1 MNAFPDRRIGLSSAP
16 NMRDLGGLPVADGVV
31 RTQRVFRSAS
41 LAQLS
46 DDDQRGFE
54 GLGIRTVYDLRT
66 AGERASAPDR
76 LPAQIP
82 SIGLDVLA
90 DSPMAAAADINGI
103 LADPTKLA
111 ELLQSGRAEQL
122 LEDSYRDIVRLPSA
136 LASYRDFYLGLAD
149 RDRSGAVL
157 FHCTTGKDRTGWAAA
172 SLLMLLGADEATVRA
187 DYLQTNTDL
196 LPALQPMLDGAAEK
210 GVPAEA
216 LMPVLGVRDSY
227 LDAALEE
234 VEAGF
239 GGIDGYFRTGLG
251 LDDAVVSGL
260 RERLVA

>member
-1 MNAFPDRRIGLSSAP
+1 MNAFPDRRIDLPSAP
-16 NMRDLGGLPVADGVV
+16 NMRDLGGLPVATGTV
-31 RTQRVFRSAS
+31 RTGAVFRSAS
-41 LAQLS
+41 LARLS
-46 DDDQRGFE
+46 DDDQQGFE

-76 LPAQIP
+76 LPAAIP

-90 DSPMAAAADINGI
+90 DSPTAAAADINGI
-103 LADPTKLA
+103 LADPAMLA
-111 ELLQSGRAEQL
+111 ELLQGGRAERL

-136 LASYRDFYLGLAD
+136 LASYRGFYLSLAD
-149 RDRSGAVL
+149 PARPGAAL

-187 DYLQTNTDL
+187 DYLQTNADL
-196 LPALQPMLDGAAEK
+196 LPALRPMLDGAAEK

-216 LMPVLGVRDSY
+216 LMPVLGVRESY
-227 LDAALEE
+227 LDAALDE

-239 GGIDGYFRTGLG
+239 GDIDGYFRTGLG
-251 LDDAVVSGL
+251 LDGSVVDGL
-260 RERLVA
+260 RERLTA